1 MPDWL
6 NWMLGGPA
14 LRAGDEGVRL
24 SFAYPLTAF
33 EWAAVAVGALV
44 VAFWSYARLDAPRA
58 ARAALATLRAALLVL
73 IVLLITGPRLVKTDE
88 AVERDWVLML
98 VDRSA
103 SMTIADAPGP
113 APDAEPVSRER
124 QLRDLLER
132 HEGVLSR
139 LDRERIVQWYGF
151 DAGLF
156 DLRRAGEDGVSGAS
170 TPRAIPHLDEPAGR
184 RTNLGAALEAALLR
198 ATARPVSGVV
208 VFSDGRSTDLVSR
221 ATLRRMNAERIPLL
235 VVPLGSSEPVS
246 DLAVDSAVG
255 PGAAFVNDVVPV
267 QVTLRRTG
275 STARPSGASVR
286 LVDPVSGRVLDERRV
301 SWEARPEPAGADP
314 LAPPPPRAE
323 EPPRRITLST
333 TPTLPGRMRY
343 VVEVIPDAGTGD
355 LVRENNRADVAITL
369 VDRPLRVLYLDGYP
383 RWEYRFL
390 KNILARERSMQ
401 FASLLLSLGRRYL
414 AEGSLPVDAAPITAR
429 EWEQFDVIMI
439 GDMRPEVLTIE
450 QMRQIRA
457 RVSEGGAGLLWIGG
471 PGATPWAWR
480 STPLADLLPMTLTSM
495 AHGEA
500 LSGGM
505 SGGGAGGV
513 GGVGGVV
520 GWNQDVVAVPA
531 PLAASL
537 GVLRLADVPVSRS
550 PVESEDPSL
559 PDMPAVQGDDPLL
572 SWPSV
577 LSDPTMGWP
586 RLRYAQRIDPSALK
600 PAAEV
605 LALAQ
610 PADPSASPGDSTPLV
625 LTMRFGAGRVVYV
638 ATDEIWRWRYGRGE
652 DLPERFY
659 LQLLRLL
666 GRDAVARSGRPAIL
680 TATPSRA
687 EIGQPVRVTA
697 ELLDQGLLDATPAS
711 ITVSVSAVPDPVG
724 GQVITEELVLR
735 PTSAQASGGVG
746 DVAVRRTFVGTW
758 VPNITGRVTLNLTD
772 ALVAQAAGPQGVTAE
787 VEVFLADDEL
797 RRPESD
803 HALLA
808 EIALQTRAA
817 GGVVLSDR
825 TLADLPQL
833 LPKREV
839 RIPGITQEHTFWD
852 TPLALLAV
860 LFLLTLE
867 WVCRRLLRLS

>member
-6 NWMLGGPA
+6 NWLLGGPT

-33 EWAAVAVGALV
+33 EWAAVVAGALV

-73 IVLLITGPRLVKTDE
+73 IVLLVTGPRLVKTDE

-103 SMTIADAPGP
+103 SMTIADVPGP
-113 APDAEPVSRER
+113 TPDAPPVSRER

-132 HEGVLSR
+132 HESVLAR

-156 DLRRAGEDGVSGAS
+156 DLRRAGEEGPTGQ
-170 TPRAIPHLDEPAGR
+170 TPERPIPHLDEPSGR

-235 VVPLGSSEPVS
+235 VVPLGSPEPVT
-246 DLAVDSAVG
+246 DLAVESAVG

-275 STARPSGASVR
+275 STARASGATVR

-301 SWEARPEPAGADP
+301 AWDARPEPAPADP

-343 VVEVIPDAGTGD
+343 VVELVPEAGTGD
-355 LVRENNRADVAITL
+355 LVRENNRAELAIML

-429 EWEQFDVIMI
+429 DWEQFDVIMI
-439 GDMRPEVLTIE
+439 GDMRPEVLTLE

-480 STPLADLLPMTLTSM
+480 GTPLADLLPMTLASLT
-495 AHGEA
+495 HGEV
-500 LSGGM
+500 LPGGL
-505 SGGGAGGV
+505 GGGGV
-513 GGVGGVV
+513 GGGGVV
-520 GWNQDVVAVPA
+520 GWNQDVVAVPT

-537 GVLRLADVPVSRS
+537 GVLRLADVASPRS
-550 PVESEDPSL
+550 PGERGDPSL
-559 PDMPAVQGDDPLL
+559 PDIPAAQGDDPL
-572 SWPSV
+572 SWWPSV

-586 RLRYAQRIDPSALK
+586 RLRYAQRIDPAAMK

-610 PADPSASPGDSTPLV
+610 PSDPSSSPGDATPLV

-697 ELLDQGLLDATPAS
+697 ELLDQGLLDASPAS
-711 ITVSVSAVPDPVG
+711 ISVSVSAEPDLPGAPAV
-724 GQVITEELVLR
+724 VEELVLR
-735 PTSAQASGGVG
+735 PTSAPSAGGGG
-746 DVAVRRTFVGTW
+746 DTAVRRSFSGTW
-758 VPNITGRVTLNLTD
+758 VPNITGRITLTMTD

-797 RRPESD
+797 RRPEAD

-808 EIALQTRAA
+808 EIAGQTRAA
-817 GGVVLSDR
+817 GGMVLSER

-852 TPLALLAV
+852 TPLAFLAV

-867 WVCRRLLRLS
+867 WVFRRLLRLA